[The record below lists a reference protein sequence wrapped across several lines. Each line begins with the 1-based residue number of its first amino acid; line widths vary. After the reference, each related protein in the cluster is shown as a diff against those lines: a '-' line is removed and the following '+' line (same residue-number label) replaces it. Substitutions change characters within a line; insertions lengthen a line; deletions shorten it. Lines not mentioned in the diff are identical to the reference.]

1 MFPNSSTQPS
11 APPDAPLEII
21 TNNGFW
27 PDIDPN
33 AFQEE
38 ERVFRVT
45 PPRLRQSLRAA
56 MADVNR
62 QLAHY
67 QHQQQQAGR
76 LACDAI
82 PPEIWQTP
90 GDIQLL
96 YTRAVY
102 AQAQAD
108 LLERYRDA
116 SATGKGDERGEA
128 KDLAADDYRADA
140 RWAIAELVGR
150 THTTVE
156 LI

>member
-1 MFPNSSTQPS
+1 MFPNSTTHNN
-11 APPDAPLEII
+11 APADDLLEVI

-33 AFQEE
+33 AFREE
-38 ERVFRVT
+38 ERVFKVT
-45 PPRLRQSLRAA
+45 TPRLRQSLRAA
-56 MADVNR
+56 TVDVNR
-62 QLAHY
+62 QLANY
-67 QHQQQQAGR
+67 QHEQQQAGR
-76 LACDAI
+76 MTCDAI
-82 PPEIWQTP
+82 PPEVWQTP
-90 GDIQLL
+90 GDIPLL